1 MDITKQ
7 KLIDRID
14 HLEDDLAK
22 VEGNIRR
29 VLREEIRMLCYGL
42 RAVESHGASH
52 LHILVDHAERSR
64 ASLVNLLTATTGVVV
79 KARKCGTVGAQNE
92 Y

>member
-1 MDITKQ
+1 MDTTKQ
-7 KLIDRID
+7 KLIDRIE

-29 VLREEIRMLCYGL
+29 VLREEIRMLNDGL
-42 RAVESHGASH
+42 QAVESHGASH

-64 ASLVNLLTATTGVVV
+64 ANLINLLTATTGVVV
-79 KARKCGTVGAQNE
+79 KGRE
-92 Y
+92 